1 MKLSL
6 AAWATT
12 VLAVVS
18 PLLTISRSVPQAG
31 RVLRSGAEGVSS
43 ATWVMLVALAEL
55 WAIYGVLA
63 RVPAEIATN
72 VPNTALCLVVVLLVA
87 WRRGAMRTYLMVL
100 GSLSAVIAA
109 FAVACAIERADNV
122 EAAVAVVASVGLCV
136 PQLRRSLKD
145 KELSGLSTASWAL
158 TTLASLSWM
167 VYGLA
172 IAKIPIY
179 LPCAVTIPISFT
191 IALRARSHRFSS
203 SEGPL
208 QDHVFELAPTAPAPA
223 ET

>member
-12 VLAVVS
+12 MLGVVS
-18 PLLTISRSVPQAG
+18 PLLTISRSIPQAG

-55 WAIYGVLA
+55 WAIYGFLA

-87 WRRGAMRTYLMVL
+87 WRRAAMRTYLAVL
-100 GSLSAVIAA
+100 GTLSAVIAG
-109 FAVACAIERADNV
+109 FAVACAVERADNI
-122 EAAVAVVASVGLCV
+122 EAVVAVVASLGLCI
-136 PQLRRSLKD
+136 PQLRHSLTD
-145 KELSGLSTASWAL
+145 KELSGLSPASWAL
-158 TTLASLSWM
+158 TTLASVSWM
-167 VYGLA
+167 FYGLA

-179 LPCAVTIPISFT
+179 LPCALTIPISFT
-191 IALRARSHRFSS
+191 IAFRARSHRLSS
-203 SEGPL
+203 TEHPEAPL
-208 QDHVFELAPTAPAPA
+208 FELAPTVPAA
-223 ET
+223 TET